1 MTDIRK
7 VGRNDP
13 CPCGSGRKV
22 KRCCGLKRGPDEDST
37 ARAFLAEVSRD
48 AAELLHVSESQFI
61 AIMEEWSG
69 LSAIYPSLRVRL
81 PDHSPAVERLAQA
94 YVEMDADGSREPFYE
109 VLEQTDTPA
118 ERARLV
124 RAVHMLL
131 GEGHVDVIAAA
142 AAAYELSTGS
152 RELFSH
158 WLTEAVGYRMS
169 ELVAKTML
177 SEAHNDSAEHDRDAG
192 TG

>member
-1 MTDIRK
+1 MTGKPK

-13 CPCGSGRKV
+13 CPCSSGRKA
-22 KRCCGLKRGPDEDST
+22 KRCCGLKRGPDEDAA

-48 AAELLHVSESQFI
+48 AAGLLHVSESQFI

-69 LSAIYPSLRVRL
+69 LSAIYPELRVRL
-81 PDHSPAVERLAQA
+81 PDHSPAIERLAQA
-94 YVEMDADGSREPFYE
+94 YVEIDADGSREPFYE
-109 VLEQTDTPA
+109 VLEQADTPA

-158 WLTEAVGYRMS
+158 WLTETVGYRMS
-169 ELVAKTML
+169 QLIAQTML
-177 SEAHNDSAEHDRDAG
+177 SEAHNDSAEHDRDTG

>member
-1 MTDIRK
+1 MTGKRK

-13 CPCGSGRKV
+13 CPCGSGRKA
-22 KRCCGLKRGPDEDST
+22 KRCCGLKRGPDEDSA
-37 ARAFLAEVSRD
+37 ARAFLTEVSRD
-48 AAELLHVSESQFI
+48 AAGLLHVSESQFI
-61 AIMEEWSG
+61 AIMQQCSG

-81 PDHSPAVERLAQA
+81 PDHSPAIERLAQA
-94 YVEMDADGSREPFYE
+94 YVEIDADGSREPFHE
-109 VLEQTDTPA
+109 ILKQTDTPT

-124 RAVHMLL
+124 RAVHTLL

-152 RELFSH
+152 RKLFSH
-158 WLTEAVGYRMS
+158 WLTEAVAHRMS
-169 ELVAKTML
+169 QLIAETIL
-177 SEAHNDSAEHDRDAG
+177 SEAHNDSAEHERDTG

>member
-1 MTDIRK
+1 MRK
-7 VGRNDP
+7 AGRNDP

-22 KRCCGLKRGPDEDST
+22 KRCCGVERGPDEDST

-48 AAELLHVSESQFI
+48 AAGLLHVSESQFI
-61 AIMEEWSG
+61 AMMQEWSG

-109 VLEQTDTPA
+109 VLEQADTPA

-158 WLTEAVGYRMS
+158 WLTEAVAHRMS
-169 ELVAKTML
+169 ELVVETML
-177 SEAHNDSAEHDRDAG
+177 SESYNDSAAHDRDAG
-192 TG
+192 SG

>member
-1 MTDIRK
+1 MTGMRN

-22 KRCCGLKRGPDEDST
+22 KRCCGIERGPDEDSA

-48 AAELLHVSESQFI
+48 AAGLLHVSESQFI
-61 AIMEEWSG
+61 AITEEWSG

-81 PDHSPAVERLAQA
+81 PDHSPAIERLAQA
-94 YVEMDADGSREPFYE
+94 YVEIDADGSREPFYE
-109 VLEQTDTPA
+109 VFEQADTPA

-152 RELFSH
+152 RKLFSH

-169 ELVAKTML
+169 ELVAQTML
-177 SEAHNDSAEHDRDAG
+177 SEAHNDAAEHDRD
-192 TG
+192 TGSG

>member
-1 MTDIRK
+1 MTGKRK
-7 VGRNDP
+7 AGRNDP

-22 KRCCGLKRGPDEDST
+22 KRCCGLERGPDEDST

-48 AAELLHVSESQFI
+48 AAGLLHISESQFI
-61 AIMEEWSG
+61 AMMQQWSG
-69 LSAIYPSLRVRL
+69 LSAIYPTLRVRL
-81 PDHSPAVERLAQA
+81 PDHSPAIERLAQA
-94 YVEMDADGSREPFYE
+94 YVEIDADGSREPFYE
-109 VLEQTDTPA
+109 ILEQADTPA

-169 ELVAKTML
+169 ELVAETML

>member
-1 MTDIRK
+1 MRK

-22 KRCCGLKRGPDEDST
+22 KRCCGLKRGPDEDSA

-48 AAELLHVSESQFI
+48 AAGVLNVSESQFI
-61 AIMEEWSG
+61 AMMEQWSG
-69 LSAIYPSLRVRL
+69 LAAVYPELRVQL
-81 PDHSPAVERLAQA
+81 PDTSPAIERLAQA
-94 YVEMDADGSREPFYE
+94 YIEMDMHGSRQPIHDVREE
-109 VLEQTDTPA
+109 VDTPA

-124 RAVHMLL
+124 RAVHALL

-169 ELVAKTML
+169 EMVAETML
-177 SEAHNDSAEHDRDAG
+177 SEAHSDSAEHDRDAG
-192 TG
+192 SG

>member
-1 MTDIRK
+1 VSVRLWAQGQALLRSPTRA
-7 VGRNDP
+7 
-13 CPCGSGRKV
+13 
-22 KRCCGLKRGPDEDST
+22 DEDSA

-48 AAELLHVSESQFI
+48 AAGLLKVSESQFI
-61 AIMEEWSG
+61 GMMEEWSG
-69 LSAIYPSLRVRL
+69 LSAIYPSLRVQL

-109 VLEQTDTPA
+109 VLEQADTPA

-124 RAVHMLL
+124 RAVHALL

-158 WLTEAVGYRMS
+158 WLTDAVANRMS
-169 ELVAKTML
+169 EMVAETML
-177 SEAHNDSAEHDRDAG
+177 SESYNDSAEHDRDAG
-192 TG
+192 SG

>member
-1 MTDIRK
+1 MTGKRK

-13 CPCGSGRKV
+13 CPCGSGRKA
-22 KRCCGLKRGPDEDST
+22 KRCCGLKRGPDEDAA

-48 AAELLHVSESQFI
+48 AAGLLHVSESQFI

-81 PDHSPAVERLAQA
+81 PDHSPAVQRLAQA
-94 YVEMDADGSREPFYE
+94 YVEIDADGSREPFYE
-109 VLEQTDTPA
+109 VLEQADTPT

-124 RAVHMLL
+124 RAVHTLL
-131 GEGHVDVIAAA
+131 AEGHVDVITAA

-152 RELFSH
+152 RKLFTH

-169 ELVAKTML
+169 ELIAETML
-177 SEAHNDSAEHDRDAG
+177 SEAHNDAAEHDRDAG

>member
-1 MTDIRK
+1 MKGMPK
-7 VGRNDP
+7 VGRTDP

-22 KRCCGLKRGPDEDST
+22 KRCCGVERGPDEDSA

-48 AAELLHVSESQFI
+48 AAGLLHVSESQFI
-61 AIMEEWSG
+61 AMMQEWSG

-109 VLEQTDTPA
+109 VLQQADTPA

-169 ELVAKTML
+169 ELVAETML
-177 SEAHNDSAEHDRDAG
+177 SEAHNHAAEHDRDAASG
-192 TG
+192 

>member
-1 MTDIRK
+1 MTGMRK

-22 KRCCGLKRGPDEDST
+22 KRCCGVERGPDEDST

-48 AAELLHVSESQFI
+48 AAGLLHVSKSQFI
-61 AIMEEWSG
+61 AMMQQWSG

-109 VLEQTDTPA
+109 VLEQADTPA

-142 AAAYELSTGS
+142 AAAYELSTDS
-152 RELFSH
+152 HELFSE
-158 WLTEAVGYRMS
+158 WLMEALTVRLS
-169 ELVAKTML
+169 EMVAETML
-177 SEAHNDSAEHDRDAG
+177 SEAHSDTAEHDRDAG
-192 TG
+192 SG

>member
-1 MTDIRK
+1 MRK

-22 KRCCGLKRGPDEDST
+22 KRCCGLQRGPDEDST

-48 AAELLHVSESQFI
+48 AARVLNVSESQFI

-69 LSAIYPSLRVRL
+69 LAAIYPELRVQL
-81 PDHSPAVERLAQA
+81 PDNSPAIERLAQA
-94 YVEMDADGSREPFYE
+94 YAEMDMHGSREPIHE
-109 VLEQTDTPA
+109 VLEEVDTPA

-124 RAVHMLL
+124 RAVHALL

-142 AAAYELSTGS
+142 AAAYELSTDS
-152 RELFSH
+152 HELFSE
-158 WLTEAVGYRMS
+158 WLMEALTVRLS
-169 ELVAKTML
+169 EMVAGTML
-177 SEAHNDSAEHDRDAG
+177 SESHSDSAEHDRDSG
-192 TG
+192 SG